1 MRSLPPGIFFVRNIL
16 SGGAF
21 SLCETS
27 FRAGFFLVCAGLSLV
42 RGSFRAGFLSCG
54 IFFRAKYSLGRGFFS
69 MRDILPCGIFSC
81 LCGAFPCAGFLPCG
95 VLFRAGLFL
104 VRGFFRAGFSSATR
118 TGAIAGRV
126 PACSGPRPL
135 FPAPVGRAPRRAFPC
150 LSACRWALPGAFFR
164 MLRACGCPRRTV
176 VPRSVFDSLLKSP
189 GPVLG
194 IPPNFSYLWMQKMS
208 FAALKT
214 YRTE

>member
-1 MRSLPPGIFFVRNIL
+1 MRDFFSCEIFSRAGLFLYARHPSVRDFFLFVR
-16 SGGAF
+16 
-21 SLCETS
+21 
-27 FRAGFFLVCAGLSLV
+27 GF
-42 RGSFRAGFLSCG
+42 
-54 IFFRAKYSLGRGFFS
+54 
-69 MRDILPCGIFSC
+69 P

-95 VLFRAGLFL
+95 VPSVRGSFPCGAFSCAGLFL

-126 PACSGPRPL
+126 SACSGPRPL
-135 FPAPVGRAPRRAFPC
+135 FRALFPAPSFPSPLSCPRYLSACPAGRAPRRAFPC
-150 LSACRWALPGAFFR
+150 LSACRWALPGAFSR
-164 MLRACGCPRRTV
+164 VLRACGCPRRTV

>member
-1 MRSLPPGIFFVRNIL
+1 MRIVRNDLPCGPFRPGFFFVRNIL

-42 RGSFRAGFLSCG
+42 RGSFRAGF
-54 IFFRAKYSLGRGFFS
+54 FS
-69 MRDILPCGIFSC
+69 
-81 LCGAFPCAGFLPCG
+81 
-95 VLFRAGLFL
+95 

-118 TGAIAGRV
+118 TGAVAGRV

-135 FPAPVGRAPRRAFPC
+135 SRALFPVPDACCRARPDVPRVEPFPACLPAGGRCRALF
-150 LSACRWALPGAFFR
+150 SACCV
-164 MLRACGCPRRTV
+164 RAVARAGPSF
-176 VPRSVFDSLLKSP
+176 PRSVFDSLLKSP

>member
-1 MRSLPPGIFFVRNIL
+1 MISRAGSFRADFFLVRNDLPGGFLPLGIFFVRNIL

-21 SLCETS
+21 PC
-27 FRAGFFLVCAGLSLV
+27 VGL
-42 RGSFRAGFLSCG
+42 
-54 IFFRAKYSLGRGFFS
+54 
-69 MRDILPCGIFSC
+69 LPG
-81 LCGAFPCAGFLPCG
+81 G
-95 VLFRAGLFL
+95 VL
-104 VRGFFRAGFSSATR
+104 FRAGFSSAIR

-126 PACSGPRPL
+126 SACSGPRPL
-135 FPAPVGRAPRRAFPC
+135 SRPLFPVPSFPSPLSRPLFSVPSFLSPEPVADACRRCPSPMPVPGVRPRCLLQVPVAGRAPRRAFPC
-150 LSACRWALPGAFFR
+150 LSACRWTLPGAFFR
-164 MLRACGCPRRTV
+164 VPRACGCPRRTV

>member
-1 MRSLPPGIFFVRNIL
+1 
-16 SGGAF
+16 
-21 SLCETS
+21 
-27 FRAGFFLVCAGLSLV
+27 
-42 RGSFRAGFLSCG
+42 
-54 IFFRAKYSLGRGFFS
+54 

-81 LCGAFPCAGFLPCG
+81 LCGAFPCAGLSLVRGSFRAGFLPCGAFSCAGFLPCG
-95 VLFRAGLFL
+95 VPSVRGSFRAGFFS
-104 VRGFFRAGFSSATR
+104 VRGFFLCGASSVRGSLPPPGLVRLPGGFPHAPGLALYYSLPR
-118 TGAIAGRV
+118 CM
-126 PACSGPRPL
+126 PAC
-135 FPAPVGRAPRRAFPC
+135 PAGRAPRRAFPC
-150 LSACRWALPGAFFR
+150 RSACRRTLPGAFFR
-164 MLRACGCPRRTV
+164 MLRACARPRRTV

>member
-1 MRSLPPGIFFVRNIL
+1 MIS
-16 SGGAF
+16 
-21 SLCETS
+21 
-27 FRAGFFLVCAGLSLV
+27 RAVPSA
-42 RGSFRAGFLSCG
+42 RD
-54 IFFRAKYSLGRGFFS
+54 FFRAKHSLGWGFFS

-95 VLFRAGLFL
+95 VLFCAGLFPCGVL
-104 VRGFFRAGFSSATR
+104 FRYPDWCGRRAGFRMLRTAPSFPRPLSRVLFPASSFPR
-118 TGAIAGRV
+118 
-126 PACSGPRPL
+126 PLSRPL
-135 FPAPVGRAPRRAFPC
+135 FPVSDTCRRARPDVPRVEPFPVGLPAGGRCRALF
-150 LSACRWALPGAFFR
+150 SACCV
-164 MLRACGCPRRTV
+164 RAVARAGPSF
-176 VPRSVFDSLLKSP
+176 PRSVFDSLLKSP

>member
-1 MRSLPPGIFFVRNIL
+1 
-16 SGGAF
+16 
-21 SLCETS
+21 
-27 FRAGFFLVCAGLSLV
+27 
-42 RGSFRAGFLSCG
+42 
-54 IFFRAKYSLGRGFFS
+54 

-126 PACSGPRPL
+126 SACSGPRPL
-135 FPAPVGRAPRRAFPC
+135 SRALFPAPSFPSPLSRPLFPVPDTCRRARPGVSRVEPFPVGLPAGGRC
-150 LSACRWALPGAFFR
+150 RALFSACCV
-164 MLRACGCPRRTV
+164 RAVARAGPSF
-176 VPRSVFDSLLKSP
+176 PRSVFDSLLKSP

-208 FAALKT
+208 FAALKHIGQNEKG
-214 YRTE
+214 RRDPRPAVG

>member
-1 MRSLPPGIFFVRNIL
+1 MISRAGSFRPGFFFVRNIL

-42 RGSFRAGFLSCG
+42 RGFPLCGVPSVRGSFRAGF
-54 IFFRAKYSLGRGFFS
+54 FS
-69 MRDILPCGIFSC
+69 
-81 LCGAFPCAGFLPCG
+81 
-95 VLFRAGLFL
+95 

-126 PACSGPRPL
+126 SACSGPRPL
-135 FPAPVGRAPRRAFPC
+135 SRALFPVPSFPSPLSRPLFPVPDTCRRARPDVPRVEPFPACLPAGGRCRALF
-150 LSACRWALPGAFFR
+150 SACCV
-164 MLRACGCPRRTV
+164 RAVARAGPSF
-176 VPRSVFDSLLKSP
+176 PRSVFDSLLKSP

>member
-1 MRSLPPGIFFVRNIL
+1 MRNDLPGGFLPPGIFF
-16 SGGAF
+16 
-21 SLCETS
+21 
-27 FRAGFFLVCAGLSLV
+27 
-42 RGSFRAGFLSCG
+42 
-54 IFFRAKYSLGRGFFS
+54 RAKHSLGRGFFS

-95 VLFRAGLFL
+95 VPSVRGSFPCGAFSCAGPLPCGVLFRHPDWCDC
-104 VRGFFRAGFSSATR
+104 RAG
-118 TGAIAGRV
+118 
-126 PACSGPRPL
+126 
-135 FPAPVGRAPRRAFPC
+135 
-150 LSACRWALPGAFFR
+150 FR
-164 MLRACGCPRRTV
+164 MLRASPSFPRPLSRALFPAPSFPSPLSRPLFPVPDTCRRARPDV
-176 VPRSVFDSLLKSP
+176 PRVEPFPACLPAGGRCRALFSACCVRAVARAGPSFPRSVFDSLLKSP